1 MNIFKQQKYF
11 FPFSTDS
18 GLSRTLEYLDMVKGI
33 ASQSIYILYR
43 YLSMLIKI

>member
-18 GLSRTLEYLDMVKGI
+18 GLSKTLEYLGMVKSM
-33 ASQSIYILYR
+33 ASQSIYI
-43 YLSMLIKI
+43 I